1 MANPRPAPID
11 ASKLTRDDFPSDFLF
26 GGSTSAFQI
35 EGAFQES
42 GKSHSNWDVWTL
54 EKPGKIADGK
64 NGCVAIDHY
73 YQFKEDVKLLKKLGI
88 DCYRFSISWSRIL
101 PGGRLS
107 TGVNRDG
114 VKFYNDL
121 IDLLLAEGITP
132 MVTIFHFE
140 LPQSVQEYGG
150 FLEKKLIVKD
160 FAEYAEVCFFEFGDR
175 VKHWITMNE
184 PWTFTSGGYIQG
196 TFPPGRGSTAT
207 HKKSTETNF
216 LSFRACPG
224 VDLTLTG
231 GNCATEPYI
240 VAHHLLL
247 AHATAV
253 DIYRR
258 KYQAVQGGIIGI
270 TNMSGWYVP
279 FSDTQAD
286 KEAALRAVD
295 FQWGWFTAPVVNGD
309 YPASMRERVGSRLP
323 TFTPEEEILVKGSF
337 DFIGMNYYTTYYAK
351 NDPTKHLGEPTYL
364 TDQGLTTTAIGP
376 DNKPIGEQ
384 AASEWLYIV
393 PSGIQGL
400 LNHNATTYGNP
411 NVYITENG
419 VDEKNDRIPI
429 SEAIKDEIRIKF
441 HQDHLFFMKK
451 AIEED
456 HVKLKG
462 YMLWSLFDNFEWS
475 EGYTVRFGMYYVDY
489 VNGLIRYPK
498 NSAIWYMNFLNK
510 NPKLPSIKRQVVE
523 EADAAAVKRKSTRN
537 GFLS

>member
-1 MANPRPAPID
+1 MRKC
-11 ASKLTRDDFPSDFLF
+11 ASLNSEI
-26 GGSTSAFQI
+26 GSNIGSQSTSH
-35 EGAFQES
+35 G
-42 GKSHSNWDVWTL
+42 HSPRVDTYKGLSPRVVVRL
-54 EKPGKIADGK
+54 RISPP
-64 NGCVAIDHY
+64 
-73 YQFKEDVKLLKKLGI
+73 LGQNLRSVPVLRPVLV
-88 DCYRFSISWSRIL
+88 D
-101 PGGRLS
+101 
-107 TGVNRDG
+107 T
-114 VKFYNDL
+114 YN
-121 IDLLLAEGITP
+121 
-132 MVTIFHFE
+132 
-140 LPQSVQEYGG
+140 
-150 FLEKKLIVKD
+150 
-160 FAEYAEVCFFEFGDR
+160 VCT
-175 VKHWITMNE
+175 VIK
-184 PWTFTSGGYIQG
+184 
-196 TFPPGRGSTAT
+196 
-207 HKKSTETNF
+207 
-216 LSFRACPG
+216 
-224 VDLTLTG
+224 
-231 GNCATEPYI
+231 
-240 VAHHLLL
+240 
-247 AHATAV
+247 
-253 DIYRR
+253 
-258 KYQAVQGGIIGI
+258 AVQGGIIGI

-309 YPASMRERVGSRLP
+309 YPVSMRERVGSRLP

-351 NDPTKHLGEPTYL
+351 NDPIKPQGEPTYL

-419 VDEKNDRIPI
+419 VDEKNARLPI

-510 NPKLPSIKRQVVE
+510 NPQLPSIKRQVVE
-523 EADAAAVKRKSTRN
+523 EADAAAVKRKRTRN
-537 GFLS
+537 